1 MAQAKGQVTTEKK
14 VKKGLFTKLG
24 FLSLASFMIAAMLTW
39 VVALSIEELPI
50 LKGAIGRNNY
60 SDVLFMVFLVG
71 FIVSI
76 SASAYAFISKEELS
90 GEVHVKRF
98 EQQEKNLWKE
108 ALQPKKLTPEQEA
121 ALRRQQARR
130 ALEEEREAE
139 IVDDFDAVLAA
150 SEELEEMEEDEPVSE
165 PEPVGGK
172 LSVQGEKQRA
182 TVMNFLSRGLQE
194 VQQTRPKLDSF
205 NKFGVNLYIAGACEA
220 MGSTE
225 NLSDDEVEQIMVDS
239 VGAVGTKSEQAKKFA
254 AEFSSYLG
262 NPKYLNMIEAGR
274 EAMNLQISGDGNAA
288 KKLETA
294 LDSWN
299 TKGGEGGGATGT
311 SSGTVAVLFTDIVG
325 STAMTQNHGDAAA
338 QEVVRTH
345 NRIVRAALTTYHGKE
360 VKHTGDGIMASF
372 SNVAN
377 SVGASIYIQR
387 KVAESNATNPAVP
400 LGVKIG
406 INAGEP
412 IVEEDDLFG
421 TTVQLSA
428 RIVDKATNYQIL
440 VSETVKGICAGKAYK
455 FVNRGTREMKG
466 FEDPIALFE
475 AVWQEDGQAAA

>member
-1 MAQAKGQVTTEKK
+1 M
-14 VKKGLFTKLG
+14 
-24 FLSLASFMIAAMLTW
+24 
-39 VVALSIEELPI
+39 
-50 LKGAIGRNNY
+50 
-60 SDVLFMVFLVG
+60 
-71 FIVSI
+71 
-76 SASAYAFISKEELS
+76 
-90 GEVHVKRF
+90 
-98 EQQEKNLWKE
+98 
-108 ALQPKKLTPEQEA
+108 
-121 ALRRQQARR
+121 
-130 ALEEEREAE
+130 
-139 IVDDFDAVLAA
+139 DDFDAVLAA
-150 SEELEEMEEDEPVSE
+150 SEELEEFEMEEEEPAKE

-172 LSVQGEKQRA
+172 LSVHGEKQHA

-194 VQQTRPKLDSF
+194 VQQTRHKLDSI

-225 NLSDDEVEQIMVDS
+225 NLSDEEVEQIMVDS
-239 VGAVGTKSEQAKKFA
+239 VGAVGMKSEQAKKFA
-254 AEFSSYLG
+254 AEFSYYLG

-299 TKGGEGGGATGT
+299 TKGGEGGGATST
-311 SSGTVAVLFTDIVG
+311 SSGTVALLFTDIVG

-372 SNVAN
+372 SSVAN

-387 KVAESNATNPAVP
+387 KVAERNATNPAAP

-412 IVEEDDLFG
+412 IVEEDDCFG
-421 TTVQLSA
+421 TTVQ
-428 RIVDKATNYQIL
+428 
-440 VSETVKGICAGKAYK
+440 
-455 FVNRGTREMKG
+455 
-466 FEDPIALFE
+466 
-475 AVWQEDGQAAA
+475 